1 MKTDS
6 LGFSLQDILL
16 LLSIHERSGELV
28 MEAGNNIGTILFHK
42 GKIIQAF
49 SPYSRAFGD
58 LIVEDGLIS
67 ESELLETLT
76 YQKKSNYVPLG
87 GLLLKAGKVTF
98 GVIEML
104 VKEQIRQSVKEFETW
119 KNLSVTFVD
128 KDVQPYDGIYLL
140 VHEFIDAATL
150 KSIANFLSLET
161 PQQEPSSPETTASL
175 A

>member
-16 LLSIHERSGELV
+16 LIGMHVRSGELV
-28 MEAGNNIGTILFHK
+28 MESGNNIGTILFHK
-42 GKIIQAF
+42 GNIIQAF

-67 ESELLETLT
+67 EAELLEALTL
-76 YQKKSNYVPLG
+76 QKKSNYVPLG

-98 GVIEML
+98 DVIDML
-104 VKEQIRQSVKEFETW
+104 VKEQIRLSVKEFESW
-119 KNLSVTFVD
+119 KDLSVTFVD
-128 KDVQPYDGIYLL
+128 KDVQPYDGIYLT
-140 VHEFIDAATL
+140 VQEFIAPKLLAAAA
-150 KSIANFLSLET
+150 SFLSGET
-161 PQQEPSSPETTASL
+161 QQQERPSPSATSSL

>member
-6 LGFSLQDILL
+6 LGFSLQDMLL
-16 LLSIHERSGELV
+16 LIGIHERSGELV
-28 MEAGNNIGTILFHK
+28 LEAGNNIGTILFHK

-67 ESELLETLT
+67 EAELLETLKL
-76 YQKKSNYVPLG
+76 QKKSNYVPLG

-98 GVIEML
+98 EVIEML
-104 VKEQIRQSVKEFETW
+104 VKEQIRQSVKEFQSW
-119 KNLSVTFVD
+119 KDVNVTFVD
-128 KDVQPYDGIYLL
+128 KDIRPYDGIYLPAN
-140 VHEFIDAATL
+140 EFIDPETL
-150 KSIANFLSLET
+150 KSAASFL
-161 PQQEPSSPETTASL
+161 SPETPLREQPSPATTSSL